1 MFPISYFAFI
11 LIILLFIDHKLASLF
26 YPYIVLQTIIGL
38 LLVILYFLYFNNF
51 FYNYN
56 KLNNSIKI
64 FRRYFDS
71 IFPYNISKRLLN
83 NKNYLNLFLILFII
97 FKVFIL
103 YIWPINLSFKAFL
116 YSFYL
121 LLTYII
127 LTTLMYCNLY

>member
-11 LIILLFIDHKLASLF
+11 LIILLFIDNKFASLF
-26 YPYIVLQTIIGL
+26 YPYIFLQTIIGL
-38 LLVILYFLYFNNF
+38 IPLILFFLYSNKF

-56 KLNNSIKI
+56 TLNNFTKKSRII
-64 FRRYFDS
+64 FDY
-71 IFPYNISKRLLN
+71 IFPYNISKPLLS
-83 NKNYLNLFLILFII
+83 NKYYINLFLILFII

-127 LTTLMYCNLY
+127 LYIIYYIKS

>member
-26 YPYIVLQTIIGL
+26 YPYIFLQTIIGL
-38 LLVILYFLYFNNF
+38 LPVILYFLYFNNF

-64 FRRYFDS
+64 FRRYFDY
-71 IFPYNISKRLLN
+71 IFPYNISKHLLN
-83 NKNYLNLFLILFII
+83 NKTYLNLFLILFII

-103 YIWPINLSFKAFL
+103 YIWPINLSFKALL

-127 LTTLMYCNLY
+127 LTTFMYCNLY

>member
-1 MFPISYFAFI
+1 MFPISYFTFI
-11 LIILLFIDHKLASLF
+11 LIILLFIDNKFASLF
-26 YPYIVLQTIIGL
+26 YPYIFLQTIIGL
-38 LLVILYFLYFNNF
+38 IPLILFFLYSNKF

-56 KLNNSIKI
+56 TLNNFTKKSRII
-64 FRRYFDS
+64 FDY
-71 IFPYNISKRLLN
+71 IFTYNISKPLLS
-83 NKNYLNLFLILFII
+83 NKYYLNLFLILFII

-127 LTTLMYCNLY
+127 LYIIMYCNLY